1 MKIITNKAQ
10 ILIDLPIVILTIILC
25 FVLFFQIYEI
35 KKYNNFLELITITEN
50 AITKKNSKIGFVN
63 YGETKT
69 LHSNVISE
77 IRLEDPIKR
86 ITIYDYNS
94 KIYEQGIH
102 CEKEINISRGVIY
115 ENKISKIIF
124 TFCK

>member
-1 MKIITNKAQ
+1 MKTITNKAQ

-63 YGETKT
+63 YNETKT
-69 LHSNVISE
+69 LHSNIISE

-86 ITIYDYNS
+86 ITIYDYDS
-94 KIYEQGIH
+94 KIYEQGIY
-102 CEKEINISRGVIY
+102 CETEINIARGVIY

-124 TFCK
+124 TFCE